1 MTPFIVAFIV
11 QFYFYRYK
19 REFWEKYVRII
30 CIAFDSAVA
39 LVAIISPM
47 MRTLNVVDNVGP
59 LNPAAELDY
68 YCRNISNVG
77 VTVSHVTGL
86 VSRVAISTFAEDF
99 ETFVLVTS
107 VLLSFMFGCFIAGF
121 IVGDHKFTLG
131 APYGVCLAIESG
143 ALFASYLFLS
153 QEFILGE
160 WCAAFACGLQ
170 NAMVTSFSGMAVRTT
185 HMTGLVTDIGNILG
199 QSCRSDSK
207 AELWRLKIHV
217 PIFIGFL
224 VGGFFGNLGWLW
236 FRECAL
242 FVPVIFTGGA
252 SFVYFSLP
260 FVKDAAKKLQD
271 DVLPE
276 IIPGLEKPFEKT
288 GEVNH
293 ALNTY
298 QSKLNTDMKNFL
310 ADIETDKANV
320 IELQTVPASKKTN
333 EAEYDESSRLI

>member
-1 MTPFIVAFIV
+1 MNNLPAKEFYTIVAGG
-11 QFYFYRYK
+11 
-19 REFWEKYVRII
+19 
-30 CIAFDSAVA
+30 A
-39 LVAIISPM
+39 LLAANAGYI
-47 MRTLNVVDNVGP
+47 NVVSM
-59 LNPAAELDY
+59 A
-68 YCRNISNVG
+68 G

-107 VLLSFMFGCFIAGF
+107 VLVSFMFGCFIAGF

-153 QEFILGE
+153 QEYILGE

-217 PIFIGFL
+217 PIFVGFL

-260 FVKDAAKKLQD
+260 FVKEAAKKLQD

-276 IIPGLEKPFEKT
+276 IIPGLEKPFEKS

-310 ADIETDKANV
+310 ADIDTDKANV
-320 IELQTVPASKKTN
+320 IELQPVVAAKKSN
-333 EAEYDESSRLI
+333 DAEFDESSRLI